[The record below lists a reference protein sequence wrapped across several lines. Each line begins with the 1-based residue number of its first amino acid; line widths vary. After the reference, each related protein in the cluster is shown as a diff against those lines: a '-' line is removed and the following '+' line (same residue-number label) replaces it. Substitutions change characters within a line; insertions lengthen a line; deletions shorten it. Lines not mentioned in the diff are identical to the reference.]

1 MPAENQ
7 WVGEVN
13 AYRSAPLKS
22 RVHAK
27 DDEIEARFDEYD
39 HAFETDTLESIDE
52 DPVMQR
58 MRTDLQ
64 SLYNFKSK
72 PFQALHELL
81 IKPDGI
87 LDDTCPNCDKDSV
100 ESFDHLLPQTKFP
113 EFSDHP
119 LNLMPCCSECNERKS
134 SNWIENGK
142 RKYLNLYIDELPDV
156 QYLFCDVRVSG
167 DSIKCDFSLSN
178 LNGIDAD
185 LFRKIRNHFDALDL
199 CRRYKNRSN
208 QLVTEL
214 SSHVQ
219 LCKSFTLGDI
229 NEKEYVRDCPETLA
243 IISTN

>member
-81 IKPDGI
+81 IKE
-87 LDDTCPNCDKDSV
+87 CP
-100 ESFDHLLPQTKFP
+100 FLYPI
-113 EFSDHP
+113 HP
-119 LNLMPCCSECNERKS
+119 IYRRVP
-134 SNWIENGK
+134 
-142 RKYLNLYIDELPDV
+142 LYMKA
-156 QYLFCDVRVSG
+156 S
-167 DSIKCDFSLSN
+167 
-178 LNGIDAD
+178 
-185 LFRKIRNHFDALDL
+185 
-199 CRRYKNRSN
+199 
-208 QLVTEL
+208 
-214 SSHVQ
+214 
-219 LCKSFTLGDI
+219 
-229 NEKEYVRDCPETLA
+229 
-243 IISTN
+243 